1 MAYYDP
7 DHFDSGASFG
17 MEPDALATAYARAT
31 PGGQFQGIAQ
41 PPSRR
46 RTTRARAAA
55 DPRANAG
62 AFFGLAGN
70 ALPQQRQALSGGFAA
85 LRILNE
91 QQANPTAL

>member
-7 DHFDSGASFG
+7 NRFDNGASFG

-31 PGGQFQGIAQ
+31 PTGQFQGIAQ
-41 PPSRR
+41 PASRR
-46 RTTRARAAA
+46 RPTRARAA
-55 DPRANAG
+55 DPHTNAG